1 MIDEFFEVSPY
12 EWDREK
18 KEQKLTKELIEL
30 TKHHRENCPEYASF
44 LNAVGYDE
52 SKVKSYKDI
61 PFFPVRLFKERE
73 LKSIPDDSV
82 FKTMTSSGTSGQKVS
97 KIFVDQE
104 TAMLQ
109 QKTMIHIL
117 NDFWGK
123 QRLPMMII
131 DTPKVM
137 KDRTMFSAR
146 GAAIMGLQFMARK
159 MVYVLNDDMSLNE
172 EALGEFLEKYGDK
185 PFVIF
190 GFTFMVWEHLYKQL
204 EMQKNKI
211 DKLNSNEKTGHCFGL
226 KSDNNHGLKYD
237 LSNAWLFTGGGWKK
251 IEEEKVSREEFKKR
265 VGEVTGITHFIDHYG
280 MVEQTGCIYAECEC
294 GHLHASIFSDVI
306 PRRYDTWEECEI
318 GEKGILQ
325 VVSVLPHS
333 YPGHS
338 LLTEDEG
345 IVLGEDDCPCGRK
358 GKYVQILGRIKKAEV
373 RGCSDTYATDYAK

>member
-1 MIDEFFEVSPY
+1 MIEQFFEASPY
-12 EWDREK
+12 EWDAKK
-18 KEQKLTKELIEL
+18 KEEKLTEELLAL
-30 TKHHRENCPEYASF
+30 TEHHRSQCALYASF
-44 LNAVGYDE
+44 LDAMGYDA

-73 LKSIPDDSV
+73 LKSIPDEDV

-97 KIFVDQE
+97 KIFVDRD

-123 QRLPMMII
+123 QRMPMLIV
-131 DTPKVM
+131 DTPKVT
-137 KDRTMFSAR
+137 KDRSLFSAR
-146 GAAIMGLQFMARK
+146 GAAILGLQFMARK

-172 EALGEFLEKYGDK
+172 DVLKEFLEKYGDR

-190 GFTFMVWEHLYKQL
+190 GFTFMVWEHLYKPL
-204 EMQKNKI
+204 EK
-211 DKLNSNEKTGHCFGL
+211 G
-226 KSDNNHGLKYD
+226 KYD

-251 IEEEKVSREEFKKR
+251 LEDEKVSREEFKRR
-265 VGEVTGITHFIDHYG
+265 VGETAGVKHFIDHYG

-306 PRRYDTWEECEI
+306 PRKYDTWEPCEV
-318 GEKGILQ
+318 GEKGVLQ

-345 IVLGEDDCPCGRK
+345 IVIGEDDCPCGRK
-358 GKYVQILGRIKKAEV
+358 GKYIQILGRIKKAEV
-373 RGCSDTYATDYAK
+373 RGCSDTYAADYSGREKA

>member
-1 MIDEFFEVSPY
+1 MINRFFEASPY
-12 EWDREK
+12 AWDREQ
-18 KEQKLTKELIEL
+18 KEREL
-30 TKHHRENCPEYASF
+30 TEELVRLTEHQREKCPEYARF
-44 LNAVGYDE
+44 LDANGYDA
-52 SKVKSYKDI
+52 SSIKSYKDI

-73 LKSIPDDSV
+73 LKSIPDEEV

-97 KIFVDQE
+97 KIFVDKD

-117 NDFWGK
+117 NDYWGK
-123 QRLPMMII
+123 QRMPMLII
-131 DTPKVM
+131 DTPKVT
-137 KDRTMFSAR
+137 KDRSLFSAR
-146 GAAIMGLQFMARK
+146 GAAILGLQFMARK
-159 MVYVLNDDMSLNE
+159 MVYVLNDDMSLNFE
-172 EALGEFLEKYGDK
+172 VLEEFLEKYGDK

-190 GFTFMVWEHLYKQL
+190 GFTFMVWEHLFK
-204 EMQKNKI
+204 
-211 DKLNSNEKTGHCFGL
+211 KLADLT
-226 KSDNNHGLKYD
+226 SDNRYD

-251 IEEEKVSREEFKKR
+251 LEEEKVSRDEFKRR

-306 PRRYDTWEECEI
+306 PRRPDTWEECEI
-318 GEKGILQ
+318 GEKGVLQ

-358 GKYVQILGRIKKAEV
+358 GKYIQILGRIQKAEV
-373 RGCSDTYATDYAK
+373 RGCSDTYATDYQR